1 MPFPTPP
8 SVREVN
14 LIAPAAPGLGL
25 SDYYYILCRHKW
37 KIILCAILGFVGAY
51 SIYRWNPPPFRSEA
65 KLFIRYV
72 LSEKQISAVVS
83 DSLAKSPDQR
93 GETIMNSEV
102 EILTSTDLARQVA
115 EAIGP
120 ERILAGTLGGKDP
133 NVAAAVIKA
142 NLSVDVPPRST
153 VIHLVFRN
161 PSADVVQTVLREL
174 IDRYLK
180 LHREIHQSVGILGD
194 FLTQETDQLRARLL
208 QTEDDLRK
216 ARSKA
221 GVVSSV
227 EDAKKAYTD
236 QIAALR
242 LQLFNAQADLAERT
256 SAIEET
262 IRQQKDLGST
272 ASTLDGAMVQPTSAI
287 VGEYQNTLA
296 RIDSIAKAEADL
308 LLHFTPES
316 ERAKE
321 IHSQLATAEKH
332 RLELEHQYPALTHRA
347 APPSGVAGAN
357 RSAQASVLS
366 GAADVAALKAR
377 IKVLSTEL
385 DQVTAEAA
393 KIDDMEVSISEL
405 RRTKELEEA
414 NYRHFSETLEQSRLD
429 EALGNGRVSNITA
442 IENPTPPAV
451 DWGNSYKQLVGL
463 AAFGLGIGLVWAF
476 AIEMYFDRSIKRPID
491 IERNLPL
498 PLFLTLPTVKPSST
512 GRSGWRKMLG
522 RTNGTAAATTFSP
535 ASVTTERDALST
547 LLPFHETLR
556 DRLIAYFE
564 SKNLTHKPKLVAITS
579 VGRKAGVTTIAGGLA
594 QSLSTIGEGNV
605 LLVDMTV
612 TRGAVRQFVKGASA
626 SRLDELFDGSDGAQ
640 VQEKLYVVAVDSGSE
655 RLSQNLPQRF
665 TKIAPKLKASDF
677 DYIIFDMPPVSQISI
692 TPRLATYM
700 DMVLL
705 VVESEKTDRDVVQRA
720 TSMLAP
726 SRVHIG
732 AILNKTRT
740 YGPGASHQEAFFA
753 S

>member
-1 MPFPTPP
+1 MNLVAPTG
-8 SVREVN
+8 SGM
-14 LIAPAAPGLGL
+14 AL
-25 SDYYYILCRHKW
+25 SDYYYILFRHKW
-37 KIILCAILGFVGAY
+37 KIVLCALLGFAGAY
-51 SIYRWNPPPFRSEA
+51 AMYRWNPPPFRSEA
-65 KLFIRYV
+65 KLFVRYV

-115 EAIGP
+115 EAVGP
-120 ERILAGTLGGKDP
+120 EKILAANFGGKDP
-133 NVAAAVIKA
+133 NLAAAVIKA
-142 NLSVDVPPRST
+142 NLAVDVPPRST
-153 VIHLVFRN
+153 VIHLTFRH
-161 PSADVVQTVLREL
+161 PSGEVVQPVLREL

-194 FLTQETDQLRARLL
+194 FLTQETDQLRARLA

-227 EDAKKAYTD
+227 EDTKKAYTD

-262 IRQQKDLGST
+262 INQQKGMA
-272 ASTLDGAMVQPTSAI
+272 ASTPATETAATSPTSAI
-287 VGEYQNTLA
+287 VAEYQNTVA
-296 RIDSIAKAEADL
+296 RIDSMTKAEADL

-316 ERAKE
+316 DRAKE
-321 IHSQLATAEKH
+321 IHTQLAAAEEHRRDLEKQHPSLAHSTPMAVATA
-332 RLELEHQYPALTHRA
+332 A
-347 APPSGVAGAN
+347 ATTA
-357 RSAQASVLS
+357 RSAQANVLS
-366 GAADVAALKAR
+366 GAADIAALKAR
-377 IKVLSTEL
+377 IKTLSAEL
-385 DQVTAEAA
+385 DQLAA
-393 KIDDMEVSISEL
+393 DAARIDEVEVSISEL
-405 RRTKELEEA
+405 RRTKDLEEA

-442 IENPTPPAV
+442 IENPTPPIV
-451 DWGNSYKQLVGL
+451 DWGNSYKQLAGL
-463 AAFGLGIGLVWAF
+463 AAFGFGIGLVWAF
-476 AIEMYFDRSIKRPID
+476 AIELYLDRTIKRPID
-491 IERNLPL
+491 IERHSPL
-498 PLFLTLPTVKPSST
+498 PLFLTLPNVKDFSKTRPAWQ
-512 GRSGWRKMLG
+512 RLLG
-522 RTNGTAAATTFSP
+522 RTNGSTPATKATAVSLNNGP
-535 ASVTTERDALST
+535 DVTGPLQ
-547 LLPFHETLR
+547 PFHETLR

-579 VGRKAGVTTIAGGLA
+579 VGRKAGVTTVAGGLA

-612 TRGAVRQFVKGASA
+612 TKGSVRQFVKGESA
-626 SRLDELFDGSDGAQ
+626 SRLDELLDGSDGAL
-640 VQEKLYVVAVDSGSE
+640 VQEKLYVVAADSGSE

-665 TKIAPKLKASDF
+665 TKLAPKLKASDF

-692 TPRLATYM
+692 TPRLATFM

-720 TSMLAP
+720 TNMLAS
-726 SRVHIG
+726 SRTHIG

-740 YGPGASHQEAFFA
+740 YGPVATHQEAFFA